1 MASLAKPPDRGGGD
15 GERQANEP
23 GIQGVPS
30 YANKVAGKQGRK
42 QLNVLDIMLERKDSQ
57 VSYNLTKEELAKLLF
72 SKMKLDPKS
81 ILKLDT
87 SGFGKINVE
96 LAPHLDPEML
106 VNLPA
111 FDIRDG
117 LRVKYYKPH
126 YRKYVLVTISWL
138 DIETPDELLLYML
151 NYFGKVKSNVKW
163 TKVKEEEGESQL
175 AKMLNSILSG
185 ERQVWMEVK
194 TPLPSYAMIDNRKVK
209 IHHVGQRRTCAR
221 CQKVA
226 GPNQCP
232 GNANARL
239 CEENGGDKIKVADV
253 WKDILISVNYKDW
266 NGGQPEKAENEEEN
280 EDLTDPDDERSVDIS
295 NCDGFV
301 LSNLEEDTT
310 IEDIKTIM
318 KGSVPD
324 EVLEVITVHPT
335 GSTRSKIIKDVDPSL
350 VNTITRNVDKKS
362 FKGRLL
368 HCRPHVP
375 ITPPKAEAHDANGER
390 KDSIEEIESEDKSTA
405 SAVPDTP
412 AAPAIEKL
420 DAKKEASV
428 VQKTSGIPGLLQE
441 DIDKAKK
448 TVKNKKQKNVRKEKK
463 EHSSQEQ
470 TSSLTPDA
478 KLNQEFDFS
487 HCSVDDEA
495 FEDSIEAQTD
505 DPNNLLNTPKPFKSS
520 FANYLETKLA
530 TPVSTP
536 TTSRPKRDSD
546 LAGLSPIEAAGNKKN
561 KSLKPP
567 GRTSALPLRK

>member
-117 LRVKYYKPH
+117 LRIKYYKPH
-126 YRKYVLVTISWL
+126 HRKEVLVTISWL
-138 DIETPDELLLYML
+138 DIETPDELLLHML
-151 NYFGKVKSNVKW
+151 NHFGKVKSNVKW
-163 TKVKEEEGESQL
+163 TKVKEEEGESHL

-194 TPLPSYAMIDNRKVK
+194 SPLPSYAMIDNRKVK

-239 CEENGGDKIKVADV
+239 CEENGGDKIKVADI
-253 WKDILISVNYKDW
+253 WKDILAAVNYKEW
-266 NGGQPEKAENEEEN
+266 NGGQPEEVENAEEN
-280 EDLTDPDDERSVDIS
+280 EDLTDPDEERGVDIS

-310 IEDIKTIM
+310 VDDIKTIM

-324 EVLEVITVHPT
+324 EALEAITVHPT
-335 GSTRSKIIKDVDPSL
+335 GSTRSKIVKDVDPSL

-362 FKGRLL
+362 YKGRLL
-368 HCRPHVP
+368 HSRPHVP
-375 ITPPKAEAHDANGER
+375 ITPPKAMVVTDDANDEER
-390 KDSIEEIESEDKSTA
+390 DSAEEVETEDKSPA
-405 SAVPDTP
+405 SVIPDTP
-412 AAPAIEKL
+412 AAPLSEDTEK
-420 DAKKEASV
+420 ETPV
-428 VQKTSGIPGLLQE
+428 VQKASGIPGLLQK

-448 TVKNKKQKNVRKEKK
+448 TVKNRKLKNIRKEKK

-470 TSSLTPDA
+470 TSSLTPDV
-478 KLNQEFDFS
+478 KLSQEFDFS
-487 HCSVDDEA
+487 QCSDET
-495 FEDSIEAQTD
+495 FEDSVEAQTD
-505 DPNNLLNTPKPFKSS
+505 DLNSLLNTPKAFKSS
-520 FANYLETKLA
+520 FANYLETKHA

-546 LAGLSPIEAAGNKKN
+546 FAELSPIEAAGKKKN
-561 KSLKPP
+561 KSQKPP
-567 GRTSALPLRK
+567 GRTSSLPLRK